1 MSKSN
6 LKSNIEW
13 LSDPKIA
20 ITVAVLVVV
29 AIALVAFGWK
39 KIKGLFKGIGDG
51 IKDNK
56 TDKELED
63 KTGTSLTD
71 LIDYRSLCAQIWDA
85 SVNATFNDPDR
96 VCSALSQLQSRA
108 DYEKLKLEWMKYVQG
123 LSWWERNWHAFS
135 ETKYSLPAWLAA
147 DFNEN
152 NLNRFRNILRSINV
166 TPDF

>member
-1 MSKSN
+1 MSKSSF
-6 LKSNIEW
+6 KSNVEW

-20 ITVAVLVVV
+20 ITVAVLVLI

-39 KIKGLFKGIGDG
+39 KIKGLFKGIGDD

-108 DYEKLKLEWMKYVQG
+108 DYEKLKLEWTKYVQG
-123 LSWWERNWHAFS
+123 LSWWKRNWHAFS
-135 ETKYSLPAWLAA
+135 ETKYSLPASLAN
-147 DFNEN
+147 DFKEK
-152 NLNRFRNILRSINV
+152 NLKRFRDILQSINV